1 VFNLKSVINLLD
13 RFFPLLTPTFLT
25 LGLVLGA
32 SVGQYVGLVP
42 WLFALAT
49 FIGSL
54 KIDFNAF
61 LGTIK
66 KPKGILVVMFI
77 LRILMPLVSLLT
89 GRLLFPNDIYTQ
101 TGLLLF
107 GLLPVAINS
116 VLWTVITKGN
126 VSLTLSVV
134 LLDTILTPI
143 VLPLSVLLLT
153 GASIELDTF
162 GMMRSL
168 LLMVVLP
175 SIIGMSLNQFTKG
188 EFGRKWSVKS
198 APFAKIFLLA
208 VILING
214 GNIRRYF
221 PPIDFRL
228 ITIMLSIM
236 LLAVIG
242 YCISWFLARWMKLP
256 DEDVKAVVFSGG
268 MRNMSTGVVIAVAH
282 FPPGAAIPIIS
293 GIFFQQIVCA
303 TIAKLIENFYEKK
316 EVKTNDMVEQEA

>member
-1 VFNLKSVINLLD
+1 LKTFVKYLD
-13 RFFPLLTPTFLT
+13 KYFPFMTPTFLT
-25 LGLVLGA
+25 FGLLLGA
-32 SVGQYVGLVP
+32 TVGRFAGIVP

-61 LGTIK
+61 ISTVK

-77 LRILMPLVSLLT
+77 LRIIMPLVALVF
-89 GRLLFPNDIYTQ
+89 GRLVFPNNVYTQ

-126 VSLTLSVV
+126 VSLTLSVL
-134 LLDTILTPI
+134 LLDTLLIPFILPF
-143 VLPLSVLLLT
+143 SVLLFT
-153 GASIELDTF
+153 GASIDLDTF

-175 SIIGMSLNQFTKG
+175 SIAGMTLNQVTKG
-188 EFGRKWSVKS
+188 EFGKKWS
-198 APFAKIFLLA
+198 AKIGPVAKICLLS
-208 VILING
+208 VIFING

-221 PPIDFRL
+221 PPIDLNL
-228 ITIMLSIM
+228 ILIMLSITT
-236 LLAVIG
+236 LAVSG
-242 YCISWFLARWMKLP
+242 YMISWFIARWMKLP
-256 DEDVKAVVFSGG
+256 DDDVKAVVFTGG

-282 FPPGAAIPIIS
+282 FPPGAAIPIVT
-293 GIFFQQIVCA
+293 GIFFQQMVCA
-303 TIAKLIENFYEKK
+303 LIAKLIENYYDKK
-316 EVKTNDMVEQEA
+316 ETQTKKEKALAS

>member
-1 VFNLKSVINLLD
+1 MFVLKSFVRLLD
-13 RFFPLLTPTFLT
+13 KFFPFLTPTFLT
-25 LGLVLGA
+25 LGLLLGA
-32 SVGQYVGLVP
+32 RAGQFVGVVP

-66 KPKGILVVMFI
+66 KPKGILVVMLI
-77 LRILMPLVSLLT
+77 LRILMPVVSLVFGLIF
-89 GRLLFPNDIYTQ
+89 FPNDIYTQ

-153 GASIELDTF
+153 GASIELDTL

-168 LLMVVLP
+168 LLMVVIP
-175 SIIGMSLNQFTKG
+175 SIVGMSLNQFSKG
-188 EFGRKWSVKS
+188 EFGKKWSVKLG
-198 APFAKIFLLA
+198 PFAKIFLLA
-208 VILING
+208 VIFING

-221 PPIDFRL
+221 PPVDFRL
-228 ITIMLSIM
+228 VMIMMSIM
-236 LLAVIG
+236 ALAVIG
-242 YCISWFLARWMKLP
+242 YAISWLLARWMKLP
-256 DEDVKAVVFSGG
+256 DADVKAVIFSGG

-282 FPPGAAIPIIS
+282 FPPGAAIPIIT
-293 GIFFQQIVCA
+293 GIFFQQLVCA
-303 TIAKLIENFYEKK
+303 AIAKLIESYYEKK
-316 EVKTNDMVEQEA
+316 AQANEEVLV